1 MSTTDEKKA
10 MIPMNYY
17 NEYNG
22 ESEYC
27 KNMRFL
33 GIDYNGNPLMIFE
46 LDNGKKVIRQLFD
59 CLRYEPVEYK

>member
-1 MSTTDEKKA
+1 MSTIEEKKA
-10 MIPMNYY
+10 MIPLNYY

-22 ESEYC
+22 ESEYF

-33 GIDYNGNPLMIFE
+33 GIDYNGHPLMIFE

-59 CLRYEPVEYK
+59 CLRYEPYKG